1 MNDLDWVSVGKGT
14 WRYSHQTPGSW
25 RINEATIQVR
35 GDGDWRLFI
44 NYKYLSTFTTWE
56 EARDA
61 TPMMLKLHGY
71 ESQS

>member
-1 MNDLDWVSVGKGT
+1 MTDESWTRLGPSHWQFSGNKPYT
-14 WRYSHQTPGSW
+14 WRSDTADIYHHSKANWALYINGV
-25 RINEATIQVR
+25 RIASFN
-35 GDGDWRLFI
+35 
-44 NYKYLSTFTTWE
+44 TWE